1 VLACP
6 PPPITLQVLGPV
18 PAKSAFS
25 GSPKAHKNGRA
36 RGAEN
41 ETSSRPQGAKFS
53 VTRFPVREIIDGEV
67 SKEGAKPQDF
77 LLKNGKK
84 VSLSVYEHNNL
95 SISPM
100 SLRSAKSF
108 RPEKRTSYNEALVEW
123 TQAFMQVGSPS
134 SRTCK
139 TCVHVAHV
147 SLCMLFYITVC

>member
-41 ETSSRPQGAKFS
+41 EASSRPQGAKFS